1 MSKNEEAILI
11 IAASE
16 QDSNLYY
23 TTRFIAPDSFIYTEI
38 HGKKIMIMSE
48 LEIDRA
54 RKEASVDEV
63 ISTAKI
69 IAKLRSRGVKPIT
82 TVEIIHFLFQERSI
96 SKILVPGTFPVEYA
110 DQLRKKGYGL
120 RSKSEPFYEERV
132 IKNKYEI
139 KAITETQRHTER
151 AVLKAVEVLRKS
163 RINGRYIYYKGKRVT
178 SEMIKQIIN
187 VSLMEAE
194 CIAAH
199 TIISCGKQCV
209 DPHDQGS
216 GPLLAHQ
223 SIIMD
228 VFPRSSQTRYF
239 ADMTRTFVKG
249 KASEKLKKMYRTV
262 REVQEIAFRNIKDGA
277 DGMKIHEAIMRRF
290 EQVGFKTGEIAGRMQ
305 GFFHGTGHGVG
316 LDIHEPPR
324 VSRGCDILRAGE
336 IVTVEPGLY
345 YLDAGGVRIEDMVL
359 VTKTGCKNLTK
370 SPKFLEI
377 P

>member
-1 MSKNEEAILI
+1 MPKNEEAILI

-23 TTRFIAPDSFIYTEI
+23 ATRFIAPDPFVYMEI
-38 HGKKIMIMSE
+38 GGKKIMIMSDLE
-48 LEIDRA
+48 LDRA
-54 RKEASVDEV
+54 RKEADADEV

-69 IAKLRSRGVKPIT
+69 IAKLKSRGIRPT
-82 TVEIIHFLFQERSI
+82 TTEIIHFLLKERGVS
-96 SKILVPGTFPVEYA
+96 SILVPGTFPIEYA
-110 DQLRKKGYGL
+110 DQLRAKGYQL
-120 RSKSEPFYEERV
+120 HAKPEPFYEERM
-132 IKNKYEI
+132 IKNKMEI
-139 KAITETQRHTER
+139 KAISQTQRHTER
-151 AVLKAVEVLRKS
+151 AVAKAVDVLKKS
-163 RINGRYIYYKGKRVT
+163 KIKGRYIYFKGKRLT

-187 VSLMEAE
+187 VSLMEAD

-249 KASEKLKKMYRTV
+249 KASEKLKKMYRVV
-262 REVQEIAFRNIKDGA
+262 REGQEIAFKSIKAGA
-277 DGMKIHEAIMRRF
+277 DGMKIHDAIMRRF
-290 EQVGFKTGEIAGRMQ
+290 EQLGFKTGEIGGRMQ

-324 VSRGCDILRAGE
+324 VSRGRDILKAGE
-336 IVTVEPGLY
+336 VVTVEPGLY

-359 VTKTGCKNLTK
+359 VTKTSCINLTK

>member
-1 MSKNEEAILI
+1 MLKNEEAILI

-23 TTRFIAPDSFIYTEI
+23 ATRFIAPDPFIYMEI
-38 HGKKIMIMSE
+38 GGKKIMIMSE
-48 LEIDRA
+48 LELDRA
-54 RKEASVDEV
+54 RKEADVDEV
-63 ISTAKI
+63 ISSAKI
-69 IAKLRSRGVKPIT
+69 IAKLKARSIRPT
-82 TVEIIHFLFQERSI
+82 TTEIIHFLLKERNVSQ
-96 SKILVPGTFPVEYA
+96 ILVPGDFPVEYA
-110 DQLRKKGYGL
+110 DQLRRKGYPL

-132 IKNKYEI
+132 IKNKMEI
-139 KAITETQRHTER
+139 KAISETQRHTER
-151 AVLKAVEVLRKS
+151 AVWKAADILRKS
-163 RINGRYIYYKGKRVT
+163 KIKGRYIYFKGKRVT
-178 SEMIKQIIN
+178 SEMIKQVIN
-187 VSLMEAE
+187 VSLMEAD

-228 VFPRSSQTRYF
+228 VFPRSSHTRYF

-262 REVQEIAFRNIKDGA
+262 REGQEIAFRNIKDGA
-277 DGMKIHEAIMRRF
+277 DGMKIHEAIMHRF
-290 EQVGFKTGEIAGRMQ
+290 EQAGFKTGEIAGRMQ

-324 VSRGCDILRAGE
+324 VSRGRDILKTGE
-336 IVTVEPGLY
+336 VVTVEPGLY

-359 VTKTGCKNLTK
+359 VTKKGCKNLTK
-370 SPKFLEI
+370 FPKFLEI